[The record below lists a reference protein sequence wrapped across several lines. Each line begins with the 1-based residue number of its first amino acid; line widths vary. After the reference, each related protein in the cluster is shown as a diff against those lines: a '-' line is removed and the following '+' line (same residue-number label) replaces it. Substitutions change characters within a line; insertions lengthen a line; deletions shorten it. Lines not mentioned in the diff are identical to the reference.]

1 MHITADTVVSFHYT
15 LTDAAGEVLDTS
27 RGREPVAYLHGH
39 GQLFPALERQLTG
52 LAVGARAALVVPAA
66 EGHGERRPE
75 LTVSVRRDQFPAEA
89 DLTVGSQVMSEGTKE
104 AMVFTIAGVE
114 GDTVLL
120 DGNHPLA
127 GKDLHFDV
135 EVIHVRA
142 ATPEEL
148 AHGHAHNGSHRH

>member
-1 MHITADTVVSFHYT
+1 MLINADTIVSFHYT

-27 RGREPVAYLHGH
+27 RGREPVSYLHGH
-39 GQLFPALERQLTG
+39 GQIFPGLERQLAG
-52 LAVGARAALVVPAA
+52 LAAGARTTLVVPAA
-66 EGHGERRPE
+66 EGYGERRPE
-75 LTVSVRRDQFPAEA
+75 LTVSVRRDQFPDDAE
-89 DLTVGSQVMSEGTKE
+89 LTIGSQVISQGTQNP
-104 AMVFTIAGVE
+104 MVFTIAGVE

-142 ATPEEL
+142 ATAEEL
-148 AHGHAHNGSHRH
+148 AHGYAHDGSHRH

>member
-1 MHITADTVVSFHYT
+1 MLIASDTVVSFHYT
-15 LTDAAGEVLDTS
+15 LTDASGEVLDSS

-52 LAVGARAALVVPAA
+52 LTDGAHATLVVPAA
-66 EGHGERRPE
+66 DGYGERRPE
-75 LTVSVRRDQFPAEA
+75 LTVSVRRDQFPVDA
-89 DLTVGSQVMSEGTKE
+89 DLVVGSQVMAQGTKE
-104 AMVFTIAGVE
+104 PMVFTIAKVE

-127 GKDLHFDV
+127 GKDLYFEV

-148 AHGHAHNGSHRH
+148 AHGHIHDGSHRH

>member
-1 MHITADTVVSFHYT
+1 MLINADTIVSFHYT

-27 RGREPVAYLHGH
+27 RGREPVSYLHGH
-39 GQLFPALERQLTG
+39 GQIFPGLERQLAG
-52 LAVGARAALVVPAA
+52 LAAGARICLVVPAA
-66 EGHGERRPE
+66 EGYGERRPE
-75 LTVSVRRDQFPAEA
+75 LTVSVRRDQFPADAE
-89 DLTVGSQVMSEGTKE
+89 LTVGSQVMSEGTKQP
-104 AMVFTIAGVE
+104 MVFTIAAVE

-142 ATPEEL
+142 ATAEEL
-148 AHGHAHNGSHRH
+148 AHGHSHDGSHRH

>member
-1 MHITADTVVSFHYT
+1 MLIASDTVVSFHYT
-15 LTDAAGEVLDTS
+15 LSDASGEVLDSS

-52 LAVGARAALVVPAA
+52 LADGAHATLVVPAA
-66 EGHGERRPE
+66 EGYGERRPE
-75 LTVSVRRDQFPAEA
+75 LTVSVRRDQFPADA
-89 DLTVGSQVMSEGTKE
+89 DLVVGSQVMAQGTKE
-104 AMVFTIAGVE
+104 PMVFTIAGVE

-127 GKDLHFDV
+127 GKDLHFEV

-148 AHGHAHNGSHRH
+148 AHGHVHDGSHRH